1 MSSQTADPTT
11 APKTAFTGKR
21 APGYVT
27 VSAWAVPVLM
37 VGQFA
42 LVAALP
48 VALITYA
55 AIKDRRV
62 RALRWWA
69 AALAALYATP
79 LVFWLVRADG
89 AESLSK
95 DIHPAFVALVSAAA
109 LVILAKIYR
118 SHRH

>member
-1 MSSQTADPTT
+1 MSSQTADHTT
-11 APKTAFTGKR
+11 APHTALIGKR
-21 APGYVT
+21 APGYLT

-48 VALITYA
+48 VALITYGT
-55 AIKDRRV
+55 IKDRRV

-69 AALAALYATP
+69 GALAILYATP
-79 LVFWLVRADG
+79 LVFWLTRPDG

-95 DIHPAFVALVSAAA
+95 DIHPAFIALVIAAD

-118 SHRH
+118 SHGN